1 MKREWL
7 AEDVKLGNKEVDADR
22 GFIIEIEHAVAEPWC
37 RFVCVCVCVCVCVN
51 RRETTSSPKNKCRL
65 AD

>member
-22 GFIIEIEHAVAEPWC
+22 GFIIEIEHTVAESLC
-37 RFVCVCVCVCVCVN
+37 RFVCVCVCV
-51 RRETTSSPKNKCRL
+51 
-65 AD
+65 